1 MLFFLTET
9 KHASIALTTIIY
21 LKEILMKKLNL
32 LMLCAVVL
40 VLSSCSVIT
49 GIFKAG
55 AFVGILA
62 VLIVIGLIFWIVSM
76 FKGGGN

>member
-1 MLFFLTET
+1 
-9 KHASIALTTIIY
+9 
-21 LKEILMKKLNL
+21 MKKVNL
-32 LMLCAVVL
+32 LMLLAAML

-62 VLIVIGLIFWIVSM
+62 VLIVIGLIVWIISM
-76 FKGGGN
+76 FKGGGG

>member
-1 MLFFLTET
+1 
-9 KHASIALTTIIY
+9 
-21 LKEILMKKLNL
+21 MKKLNL